1 MGASGEDLM
10 LSAKARD
17 MFPYSV
23 ECKNQETLNVWKAFD
38 QATANS
44 GAYQPLLII
53 KRNRK
58 EPLAVVEANHFIK
71 LIDNSKE
78 VW

>member
-17 MFPYSV
+17 IFPYSV
-23 ECKNQETLNVWKAFD
+23 ECKNQETLNVWKAFE
-38 QATANS
+38 QATANA
-44 GAYQPLLII
+44 GVFQPLLII
-53 KRNRK
+53 KKNRK
-58 EPLAVVEANHFIK
+58 EPLAVVNANHFVE

-78 VW
+78 V